1 MKKSPLDFCSIS
13 DRSVSSGG
21 TLLPWVSITA
31 LASLGAVKPTLGS
44 KVPPLETLLPDMEK
58 NLRDFSFPM
67 MERDKENTACI
78 NGQKAVLAGSLWIY
92 GKHWMMLCL
101 VTIESRTQYVLT
113 EAATEKEAAAVAVV
127 VVLVLLHPK
136 HTRGTIEVDEKRI

>member
-1 MKKSPLDFCSIS
+1 
-13 DRSVSSGG
+13 
-21 TLLPWVSITA
+21 
-31 LASLGAVKPTLGS
+31 
-44 KVPPLETLLPDMEK
+44 
-58 NLRDFSFPM
+58 
-67 MERDKENTACI
+67 
-78 NGQKAVLAGSLWIY
+78 
-92 GKHWMMLCL
+92 MMLCL